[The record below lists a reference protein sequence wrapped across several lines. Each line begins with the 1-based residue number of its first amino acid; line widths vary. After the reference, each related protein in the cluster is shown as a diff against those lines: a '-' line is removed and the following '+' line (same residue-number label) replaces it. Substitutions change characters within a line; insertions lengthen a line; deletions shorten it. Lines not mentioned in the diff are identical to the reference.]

1 MAHPSTGALY
11 THPMSKITDLKVIR
25 TRATGNWL
33 IVKVLTDQPG
43 LYGIGS
49 AHEHNATGA
58 VVAAIEEWFKP
69 RLIGRDPSHIED
81 IWQTTFTSGYWRSGP
96 VHNVALGGIDI
107 ALWDIK
113 GKEAGLPVYQLLGG
127 PCRAAVPCYA
137 HAHGATLQ
145 DLEDDI
151 RRYLED
157 GWQYVRCQY
166 GAYGMEGMLPA
177 SEAKPPANIAAP
189 FARDRVFDEELYV
202 QNVAG
207 MFAYLRDKLGYGPK
221 LTHDVHEHLR
231 PNMAV
236 RLAKLLEPFQLF
248 FLEDVLPPEQ
258 IAYFRHIR
266 QQCATPLAM
275 GELFTNVQEYLPL
288 ISERLIDFIRVRV
301 SKAGGITQANK
312 IAHLC
317 EFFGVQT
324 AFQEGGNTDPVN
336 QTAAMHVDMASWNFG
351 IQEENDFRPEER
363 DAFPG
368 IPVIEHGYLY
378 PNNLPGLGIDVD
390 EAKAAALLDP
400 ERARRPRYVAEDRK
414 ADGTAVRP

>member
-1 MAHPSTGALY
+1 
-11 THPMSKITDLKVIR
+11 
-25 TRATGNWL
+25 
-33 IVKVLTDQPG
+33 
-43 LYGIGS
+43 
-49 AHEHNATGA
+49 
-58 VVAAIEEWFKP
+58 
-69 RLIGRDPSHIED
+69 
-81 IWQTTFTSGYWRSGP
+81 

-127 PCRAAVPCYA
+127 PCRTAAPCYA
-137 HAHGATLQ
+137 HAHGATLEA
-145 DLEDDI
+145 LEDDI
-151 RRYLED
+151 RRYLEE
-157 GWQYVRCQY
+157 GFQHVRCQY
-166 GAYGMEGMLPA
+166 GAYGSEGMIA
-177 SEAKPPANIAAP
+177 SADAKRPKNVDGQ
-189 FARDRVFDEELYV
+189 FVRDRIFDEETYV
-202 QNVAG
+202 RNVVS
-207 MFAYLRDKLGYGPK
+207 MFAYLRERLGPEPK
-221 LTHDVHEHLR
+221 FTHDVHEHLR

-236 RLAKLLEPFQLF
+236 RLAKQLEPFDLF

-258 IAYFRHIR
+258 IAYFRNIR

-301 SKAGGITQANK
+301 SKVGGITQANK
-312 IAHLC
+312 VAHLC

-324 AFQEGGNTDPVN
+324 AFQEGGNTDPIN
-336 QTAAMHVDMASWNFG
+336 QMAALHVDLASWNFG

-368 IPVIEHGYLY
+368 HAVLEGGYLY
-378 PNNLPGLGIDVD
+378 ANDQPGLGIDVD
-390 EAKAAALLDP
+390 EEKAAALLAP

>member
-1 MAHPSTGALY
+1 
-11 THPMSKITDLKVIR
+11 MSKITDVKCIR
-25 TRATGNWL
+25 TRSTGTW
-33 IVKVLTDQPG
+33 IVIKIFTDQPG
-43 LYGIGS
+43 LYGVGS
-49 AHEHNATGA
+49 AHEFNATGA
-58 VVAAIEEWFKP
+58 VVAAIEEWFAP
-69 RLIGRDPSHIED
+69 RLIGRDASHIED
-81 IWQTTFTSGYWRSGP
+81 IWQSTFTSGYWRTGP

-113 GKEAGLPVYQLLGG
+113 GKEAGMPVYQLLGG
-127 PCRAAVPCYA
+127 PCRTAAPCYA
-137 HAHGATLQ
+137 HAHGATLEA
-145 DLEDDI
+145 LEEDI
-151 RRYLED
+151 RRYLEE
-157 GWQYVRCQY
+157 GFQHVRCQY
-166 GAYGMEGMLPA
+166 GAYGMEGMIPA
-177 SEAKPPANIAAP
+177 SQAKRPKNLHSQ
-189 FARDRVFDEELYV
+189 FERDRVFDEELYV
-202 QNVAG
+202 QNVVA

-258 IAYFRHIR
+258 IAYFRQIR
-266 QQCATPLAM
+266 QQCATPMAM

-324 AFQEGGNTDPVN
+324 AWQEGGNTDPIN
-336 QTAAMHVDMASWNFG
+336 QMAALHLDLASWNFG

-363 DAFPG
+363 DAYPG
-368 IPVIEHGYLY
+368 HAVLEGGYLY
-378 PNNLPGLGIDVD
+378 ANDQPGLGIDVD
-390 EAKAAALLDP
+390 EGKAAALLNPD
-400 ERARRPRYVAEDRK
+400 RVRRPRYVAEDRK
-414 ADGTAVRP
+414 ADGTVVRP